1 LPIQLRSLSGTT
13 TRTRPSLATSRTSG
27 SSAGESTPS
36 SFVSRM
42 YDTARQDTP
51 RAGTIPSMAPPNDAP
66 LDLAQIRAR
75 IEAHR
80 PTLASPSADE
90 VPLRAAVALVFHQ
103 PPGGEPELLF
113 IERAR
118 KEGDPWSGQM
128 AFPGG
133 RQDPAD
139 SDISATAAREAFE
152 EVGVQL
158 ARPFG
163 RRDDVAGSRNPRVPP
178 RVVSPF
184 VYGARA
190 ADARA
195 QRGGAVD
202 GLDPVPWIL
211 HPDSSYDRFERPEF
225 SGTFP
230 AIRFEGY
237 TVWGLTYRILGN
249 LFEVLGREF
258 RPAE

>member
-1 LPIQLRSLSGTT
+1 MTQAID
-13 TRTRPSLATSRTSG
+13 
-27 SSAGESTPS
+27 E
-36 SFVSRM
+36 
-42 YDTARQDTP
+42 
-51 RAGTIPSMAPPNDAP
+51 P

-80 PTLASPSADE
+80 PTHANPLSDE
-90 VPLRAAVALVFHQ
+90 RPVLAAVALVFHQ
-103 PPGGEPELLF
+103 PVDGEPELLF

-133 RQDPAD
+133 RHDPSD

-158 ARPFG
+158 ERPFG
-163 RRDDVAGSRNPRVPP
+163 RLDDFAGSRNPRVPP
-178 RVVSPF
+178 LVVSPF
-184 VYGARA
+184 VYEMRERPTLVPNAEV
-190 ADARA
+190 
-195 QRGGAVD
+195 QSTVWI
-202 GLDPVPWIL
+202 PVPWIL
-211 HPDSSYDRFERPEF
+211 HPDSAYDYRFERPEF
-225 SGTFP
+225 TGTFP
-230 AIRFEGY
+230 AVRYDRF

-249 LFEVLGREF
+249 LFAVLGREF

>member
-1 LPIQLRSLSGTT
+1 
-13 TRTRPSLATSRTSG
+13 
-27 SSAGESTPS
+27 
-36 SFVSRM
+36 
-42 YDTARQDTP
+42 
-51 RAGTIPSMAPPNDAP
+51 MAPPTDEP

-75 IEAHR
+75 IAAHR
-80 PTLASPSADE
+80 PTLSSPPSDDR
-90 VPLRAAVALVFHQ
+90 PLLAAVALVFHQ
-103 PPGGEPELLF
+103 PPGGAPELLF

-133 RQDPAD
+133 RLDPVD
-139 SDISATAAREAFE
+139 SDISATASREAFE

-158 ARPFG
+158 DRPFG
-163 RRDDVAGSRNPRVPP
+163 RLDDFAGSRNPRVPP
-178 RVVSPF
+178 LVVSPF
-184 VYGARA
+184 AYEARERPTLVPNA
-190 ADARA
+190 EV
-195 QRGGAVD
+195 QSTVWI
-202 GLDPVPWIL
+202 PVPWIL
-211 HPDSSYDRFERPEF
+211 HPDSNYDYRFERPEF

-258 RPAE
+258 RPAG